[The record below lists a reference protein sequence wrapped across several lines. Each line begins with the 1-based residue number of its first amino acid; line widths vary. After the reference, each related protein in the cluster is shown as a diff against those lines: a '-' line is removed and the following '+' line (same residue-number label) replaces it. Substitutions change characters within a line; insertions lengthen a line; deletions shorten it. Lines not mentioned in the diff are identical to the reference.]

1 MESRN
6 WEAYYRKLLTDHSI
20 PFQSYEKITK
30 DEAEICGLAVN
41 LADVMKRIPETCK
54 KNTYFCRCAD
64 CSLRVYMPYQK
75 RLFVFVCKSDTDAG
89 KEQISCG

>member
-54 KNTYFCRCAD
+54 KIRIFAD
-64 CSLRVYMPYQK
+64 VLIVPYGY
-75 RLFVFVCKSDTDAG
+75 T
-89 KEQISCG
+89 